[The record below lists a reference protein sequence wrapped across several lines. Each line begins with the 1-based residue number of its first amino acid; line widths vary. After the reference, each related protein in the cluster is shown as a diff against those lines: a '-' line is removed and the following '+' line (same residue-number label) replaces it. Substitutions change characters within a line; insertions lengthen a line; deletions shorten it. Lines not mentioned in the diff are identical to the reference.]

1 MLVWLRN
8 AFARMLAGSCL
19 FIMASNTREIIK
31 QILLLEL
38 SDDTDVECAV
48 TMMEN
53 SDVTDRMLLEMV
65 ERKKE
70 RNPDAR
76 IENFVEVVVPKY
88 SDNQFK
94 EHFRMYPDAFEVL
107 CQWLAPYLPTEKTLS
122 HEKKLLAT
130 LWLLGNPES
139 YRGVADRFGIHKG
152 TLHHIVHRVC
162 DVLVDRRDE
171 TIKWPHSQAELQH
184 LAADF
189 ENACGFPGAV
199 GAVDGTYIEIKG
211 PVDHTRKSYVCRKG
225 YTAMHLQVVSTRGL
239 LFLDVH
245 TGYVGSVADSRV
257 FRNSPLH
264 TLLTSNDSKL
274 PLAFHLLGD
283 SAYPLSTYMM
293 VPFRD
298 NGHLTPVEVKFNA
311 VHSSTR
317 SHVERAIGLLKGKW
331 RRLRVELDMTNRM
344 EVPNIIF
351 AACVLHN
358 FVILNNGIHYED
370 ILMERNQRQNPPC
383 EEVPPVTA
391 TCDFWIPHL
400 SIFASF
406 EMALNSPET
415 PVAMLFAFPT
425 DASTVEWAKIPLFC
439 RSPWSCM
446 VDPLEVAH

>member
-1 MLVWLRN
+1 
-8 AFARMLAGSCL
+8 
-19 FIMASNTREIIK
+19 
-31 QILLLEL
+31 
-38 SDDTDVECAV
+38 
-48 TMMEN
+48 
-53 SDVTDRMLLEMV
+53 MLLEMV

-94 EHFRMYPDAFEVL
+94 EHFRMYPDAFEMKLSNGHTVRL
-107 CQWLAPYLPTEKTLS
+107 NCNIWRPTLKM
-122 HEKKLLAT
+122 
-130 LWLLGNPES
+130 
-139 YRGVADRFGIHKG
+139 
-152 TLHHIVHRVC
+152 
-162 DVLVDRRDE
+162 
-171 TIKWPHSQAELQH
+171 
-184 LAADF
+184 
-189 ENACGFPGAV
+189 
-199 GAVDGTYIEIKG
+199 
-211 PVDHTRKSYVCRKG
+211 PVDFQEQLELW
-225 YTAMHLQVVSTRGL
+225 MVVSTRGL

-391 TCDFWIPHL
+391 TEKRLTI
-400 SIFASF
+400 
-406 EMALNSPET
+406 
-415 PVAMLFAFPT
+415 
-425 DASTVEWAKIPLFC
+425 
-439 RSPWSCM
+439 
-446 VDPLEVAH
+446 AHSLM